1 MKTKGKKA
9 RKISTPRSR
18 EGKLAPRT
26 QATPPLPRNKA
37 NPAGGG
43 RLVSGWLAD
52 FDKRAKRAMVSLDAI
67 LAAIPVTEPAQMQ
80 TNARRYLYQ
89 IDPARLISTVS
100 RLLAEVLGPASET
113 FAEAVQVAYAAGTLE
128 GRRVLLTLLD
138 DTRDLTGAL
147 RELPY
152 LRRVAFVQA
161 RVFEEMK
168 GFVGETAARLG
179 SVLIEQLAEGKAIRD
194 VKKALVEEF
203 RVSKSRAE
211 RIARTEII
219 GALRRGRID
228 EAAETAEQFDV
239 EIGLMWFSALSPTTR
254 QSHAALHGKVLTPDE
269 VREFYAE
276 DGNAINCKCSQVEV
290 VLKDGKPIQG
300 KLVEREAARRDSF
313 LKKKD
318 EEK

>member
-1 MKTKGKKA
+1 MPSRTGKL
-9 RKISTPRSR
+9 TPR
-18 EGKLAPRT
+18 P

-37 NPAGGG
+37 NPAGGD

-52 FDKRAKRAMVSLDAI
+52 FDRRRKKALASLDTI

-89 IDPARLISTVS
+89 IDPTTLVATVT
-100 RLLAEVLGPASET
+100 RLLAEVLGPAAET
-113 FAEAVQVAYAAGTLE
+113 FAEATTAAYAAGTLE

-138 DTRDLTGAL
+138 DTRDLTSAL

-152 LRRVAFVQA
+152 LRRIGFVQA

-168 GFVGETAARLG
+168 GFVGETASRLG
-179 SVLIEQLAEGKAIRD
+179 GVLLEQLAEGKAIRD

-203 RVSKSRAE
+203 GLSKVRAE

-228 EAAETAEQFDV
+228 EAAETAEQFEV

-269 VREFYAE
+269 VREFYTE